1 MLVYLNLPNSVKEK
15 FKYFVKLQLFDN
27 RMNLS
32 N

>member
-1 MLVYLNLPNSVKEK
+1 MLIYLILLNSVKEK
-15 FKYFVKLQLFDN
+15 FQYSIELQLSDN